1 MDWDSNGDISFGEFV
16 YAFTKWVDV
25 DGEETVEDLVSWI
38 SLSPPKSSSTE
49 TALPASNSECFF
61 GNPLPPEARP
71 LRLPF
76 PQYRPLSLPRPQQ
89 PIR

>member
-49 TALPASNSECFF
+49 TALPAIAS
-61 GNPLPPEARP
+61 A
-71 LRLPF
+71 
-76 PQYRPLSLPRPQQ
+76 SLG
-89 PIR
+89 IRCRQKLAH